1 MAEMDQRFVIAIVVV
16 VALIVIAAVVVISSR
31 KRRSLQLREH
41 FGPEYDRTLRLRGS
55 ANKAESELLNREK
68 RVHSF
73 SIKALSPAARTR
85 FIEEWSAVQRRF
97 VDDPAL
103 AVMEADSLVN
113 RVMTDRGYPMA
124 DFEQRAADVSVTYPA
139 VVQNY
144 RAARAIVQRHGRGQ
158 AGTEDLRQCMVH
170 YRSLFDELLD
180 IPKSET
186 TPTRGVIHERAS

>member
-1 MAEMDQRFVIAIVVV
+1 MDQRAVIAIVVV
-16 VALIVIAAVVVISSR
+16 IALFIIAAIVVISSR
-31 KRRSLQLREH
+31 KRRSVQLRER
-41 FGPEYDRTLRLRGS
+41 FGPEYDRTLRTRGS
-55 ANKAESELLNREK
+55 ANRAESELLNRER
-68 RVHSF
+68 RVNSF
-73 SIKALSPAARTR
+73 SIKALSSPSRMR
-85 FIEEWSAVQRRF
+85 YIEEWSAVQRRF

-124 DFEQRAADVSVTYPA
+124 DFEQRAADVSVTYPV